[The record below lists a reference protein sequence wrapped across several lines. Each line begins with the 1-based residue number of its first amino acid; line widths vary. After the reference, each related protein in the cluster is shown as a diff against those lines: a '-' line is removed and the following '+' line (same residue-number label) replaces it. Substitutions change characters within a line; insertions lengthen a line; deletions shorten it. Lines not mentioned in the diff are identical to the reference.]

1 MSTFW
6 QIFKKW
12 GTKYYVHTKS
22 LCSVCKT
29 SELETKEARSSG
41 QKGEA
46 AEPNSCPLPG
56 NIAHLQDFV
65 SRDLPTP
72 TPPQW
77 MGKLAERFVSRA
89 CFHIRQGQCR
99 LCYSSKLS
107 YYLPLGKW
115 DKEGGSMSRESAQLV
130 SSKLFVFCFVL
141 CFFFNKTWCIS
152 FRRRWRQSLNLLVFI
167 WALGRNGSAPFSF
180 HILRSRHCKQQ
191 DPPWL
196 DLWPHN
202 LLEPKCNHTAYLR
215 QVGMCTAQ
223 NYKQKRWSKLILFL
237 GKNINLMDYCR
248 SEKWAHK
255 QMDSIVYRC
264 FDLCGDKGWTVCPHL
279 TLGDES
285 EIKTENRNLK
295 QE

>member
-107 YYLPLGKW
+107 YYLPLGWLYVK
-115 DKEGGSMSRESAQLV
+115 RV
-130 SSKLFVFCFVL
+130 STISLFKVVCFFVL
-141 CFFFNKTWCIS
+141 FCVFF
-152 FRRRWRQSLNLLVFI
+152 
-167 WALGRNGSAPFSF
+167 
-180 HILRSRHCKQQ
+180 
-191 DPPWL
+191 
-196 DLWPHN
+196 
-202 LLEPKCNHTAYLR
+202 
-215 QVGMCTAQ
+215 
-223 NYKQKRWSKLILFL
+223 LIKHGASHF
-237 GKNINLMDYCR
+237 
-248 SEKWAHK
+248 E
-255 QMDSIVYRC
+255 
-264 FDLCGDKGWTVCPHL
+264 
-279 TLGDES
+279 GDEG
-285 EIKTENRNLK
+285 RV
-295 QE
+295 